1 MESNHTELEKNT
13 NAPDEVVSIINDVDN
28 EEFLRWCEYKKQT
41 GSKPVDDYKAY
52 PDTSITHELKI
63 QGL

>member
-1 MESNHTELEKNT
+1 MESNHRELEKNT
-13 NAPDEVVSIINDVDN
+13 NAPDDVVSIINDVDN

-52 PDTSITHELKI
+52 PDT
-63 QGL
+63 